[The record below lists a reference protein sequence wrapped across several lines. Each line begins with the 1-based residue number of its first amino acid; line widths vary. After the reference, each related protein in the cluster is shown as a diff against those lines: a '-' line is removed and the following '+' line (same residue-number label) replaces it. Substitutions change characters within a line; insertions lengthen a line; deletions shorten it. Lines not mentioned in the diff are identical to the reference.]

1 MENAI
6 RLSSQKKQR
15 SLETLCSAENEKGPS
30 FSRILEHCVRVQEV
44 PVRPIQQQGNRRENA
59 NRRGKLRERER
70 EIVNLGSASAARLP
84 VPLYPSTSQMRCQY
98 TSQLRS
104 RSMSSIH
111 TLESWP
117 VLSGYQKYH
126 RVSLRYP
133 YLKPLRVSPLVRYVP
148 LPGSGFQ
155 S

>member
-44 PVRPIQQQGNRRENA
+44 PVRPIKETEEKMQTAEENCA
-59 NRRGKLRERER
+59 RERER